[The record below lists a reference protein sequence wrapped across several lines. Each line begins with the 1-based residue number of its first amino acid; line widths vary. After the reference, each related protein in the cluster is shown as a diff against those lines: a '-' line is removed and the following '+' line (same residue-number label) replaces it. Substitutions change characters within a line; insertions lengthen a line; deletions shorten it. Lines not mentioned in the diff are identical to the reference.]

1 MYITANVWEAPR
13 LNYPGVRTLLTFD
26 LGKCF
31 RSAYFEKICLRSPAC
46 EKAWIFERAVGY
58 LLQGYDDRVTS
69 GVASRLD
76 CMELCLIETEF
87 PCASAEY
94 DYTTRECTLSRHSRR
109 TQPGAY
115 RASTRDVDY
124 IENQCV
130 KAEVEDSC
138 KYEVYENQDI
148 GYADISVQSNSAAE
162 VGDDGDDQYLCHFVG
177 WPCGKFHLFFFLQ

>member
-1 MYITANVWEAPR
+1 M
-13 LNYPGVRTLLTFD
+13 
-26 LGKCF
+26 
-31 RSAYFEKICLRSPAC
+31 
-46 EKAWIFERAVGY
+46 GY

-94 DYTTRECTLSRHSRR
+94 DYASRECTLSRHSRR

-115 RASTRDVDY
+115 RATTRDVDY

-130 KAEVEDSC
+130 KAEAEDSC
-138 KYEVYENQDI
+138 QYEVYENQDI
-148 GYADISVQSNSAAE
+148 GYADISVQTNSAAE
-162 VGDDGDDQYLCHFVG
+162 VGDDGDGDDQYLCHFVD
-177 WPCGKFHLFFFLQ
+177 